1 MVWLLYRDF
10 FAPSANSEEA
20 SVFSLTKNEKAEDA
34 MESIDS
40 LDTIT
45 DIDTNR
51 LKTVA

>member
-1 MVWLLYRDF
+1 M
-10 FAPSANSEEA
+10 
-20 SVFSLTKNEKAEDA
+20 KKAEDA

-40 LDTIT
+40 LDTIA

>member
-1 MVWLLYRDF
+1 MKRQRRE
-10 FAPSANSEEA
+10 AANER
-20 SVFSLTKNEKAEDA
+20 KMKKAEGA